1 MQTALQSETVEQR
14 VSVRC
19 SPQEV
24 GCSDE
29 RRFLLEL
36 EFVQLLSSPQYLNWL
51 SQNRFFE
58 DAAFIN
64 YLAYLKYWK
73 QPEYAR
79 FLIYPHS
86 LFFLDCL
93 QSQDFQTAMARNE
106 VKEMVH
112 SSNYSF
118 GSITATTEP
127 VFLEKHKGTLT
138 KQQVKQRHL
147 KDLRSQPMCL
157 KASTQPILTE

>member
-1 MQTALQSETVEQR
+1 MTQDTVCEQR
-14 VSVRC
+14 QSMRC
-19 SPQEV
+19 SPIEV

-36 EFVQLLSSPQYLNWL
+36 EFVQCLSSPQYLNWL

-58 DAAFIN
+58 DQAFIN

-79 FLIYPHS
+79 FIIYPHS

-93 QSQDFQTAMARNE
+93 QSHDFRTAMARNE
-106 VKEMVH
+106 IKEMVH
-112 SSNYSF
+112 S
-118 GSITATTEP
+118 
-127 VFLEKHKGTLT
+127 
-138 KQQVKQRHL
+138 QQLFFWQHHRKNRVTDTNEAQG
-147 KDLRSQPMCL
+147 DTD
-157 KASTQPILTE
+157 AAN

>member
-1 MQTALQSETVEQR
+1 MQSETEEQR
-14 VSVRC
+14 VSIRC

-36 EFVQLLSSPQYLNWL
+36 EFVQCLSSPQYLNWL
-51 SQNRFFE
+51 SQNRFFD
-58 DAAFIN
+58 DASFIN

-79 FLIYPHS
+79 FIIYPHS

-93 QSQDFQTAMARNE
+93 QSQDFRTAMARNE
-106 VKEMVH
+106 IKVRSMYCPKCLAVLDAGA
-112 SSNYSF
+112 NDAGDGAQPATILLAAPPQQQNQYYS
-118 GSITATTEP
+118 
-127 VFLEKHKGTLT
+127 
-138 KQQVKQRHL
+138 
-147 KDLRSQPMCL
+147 RS
-157 KASTQPILTE
+157 TRGH

>member
-112 SSNYSF
+112 S
-118 GSITATTEP
+118 
-127 VFLEKHKGTLT
+127 
-138 KQQVKQRHL
+138 QQLFFWQHHRNNRTSVPREAQG
-147 KDLRSQPMCL
+147 DTD
-157 KASTQPILTE
+157 KAAG